1 VAELTAAYLCAELG
15 IANTPRQDHAQY
27 IAHWLEVLKD
37 DKKAIF
43 AAASLASR
51 AVDYLFSL
59 QSPSPTPEPDEKKET
74 HALIGEAAAQEIHKP
89 PGDAEARPPAK
100 RSRLRDG
107 QHEMT
112 WTNPIDGSAV
122 LLRITH
128 RRDYFEKGTD
138 HLAIES
144 IAPEKA
150 PTPITETGYLSHFM
164 SAEALR
170 EAGGPVRYVEE
181 WLARAGQA
189 KEWRQ
194 HELKRRQG
202 NLFQWADAQGEVGP
216 RDSAPKTRK
225 PSAPKKKPR
234 ARPRSE
240 RDLT

>member
-15 IANTPRQDHAQY
+15 ITNTPRQDHAQY
-27 IAHWLEVLKD
+27 IANWLDVLKD

-59 QSPSPTPEPDEKKET
+59 QPPSPAPEPDAKET
-74 HALIGEAAAQEIHKP
+74 QALIGEAAAEETHKP
-89 PGDAEARPPAK
+89 PGDTEARPPAK
-100 RSRLRDG
+100 RTKHRDG
-107 QHEMT
+107 RHEMT
-112 WTNPIDGSAV
+112 WTNPIDGSEV
-122 LLRITH
+122 LIRITH

-150 PTPITETGYLSHFM
+150 RTPITDTGYLSHFM

-170 EAGGPVRYVEE
+170 EAGGPIRYVED

-202 NLFQWADAQGEVGP
+202 SLFQWADAQEEVGARPAAAKKLRTP
-216 RDSAPKTRK
+216 R
-225 PSAPKKKPR
+225 KKPH
-234 ARPRSE
+234 ARPRRE
-240 RDLT
+240 RAPE